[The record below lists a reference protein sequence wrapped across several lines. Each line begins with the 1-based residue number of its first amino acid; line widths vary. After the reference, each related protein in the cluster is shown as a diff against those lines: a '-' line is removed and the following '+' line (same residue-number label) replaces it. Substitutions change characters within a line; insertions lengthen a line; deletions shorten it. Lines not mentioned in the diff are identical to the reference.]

1 MSLSKEF
8 ENLLDQKQKILN
20 KVVLNLYSELV
31 RATPVDTGTLKTSW
45 ELKKV
50 SSTHWVL
57 SNNME
62 YAEIIFRGIRPG
74 VKGGSKNLPDGV
86 YPILQKF
93 NTQLELELANIR
105 A

>member
-8 ENLLDQKQKILN
+8 ENLLSDKDKIVS
-20 KVVLNLYSELV
+20 KMVLNLYSELV
-31 RATPVDTGTLKTSW
+31 KHTPVDTGTLKTAW

-62 YAEIIFRGIRPG
+62 YADIIFRGIRAG
-74 VKGGSKNLPDGV
+74 VTGGSKQLPDGV
-86 YPILQKF
+86 YPIVQRF
-93 NTQLELELANIR
+93 NVELEEELSR
-105 A
+105 LKG